1 MPDTVCLIA
10 TVRSPVNELLEFT
23 GHHLAAGI
31 DAIILFF
38 DDPNDPAIGS
48 LAAHSNVIS
57 IVCDAGYWDQ
67 RRSARPGNIETRQ
80 IANVNFGLQLAR
92 ARSYDWIIHLDGDEL
107 LSAQN
112 AIGTVLSR
120 YSADVVRFAMKE
132 AVAEHDHYTSR
143 FQATLFREPLTTEG
157 RRRLASLS
165 PADLDGVLLEGEYFR
180 AHSGSKVAVRL
191 NSRLL
196 RMGIHGPERPT
207 MPEVQTSQIVLLHYD
222 CVGIEDWQRKW
233 LRRMD
238 SSGTAIGMRP
248 ARAKQLDLFQKVYGD
263 ESRERALYG
272 RLHRVSPRQRELLL
286 EIGLLTVI
294 SPRLDTTDTISSPG
308 CQP

>member
-10 TVRSPVNELLEFT
+10 TVRSPVNELIEFIS
-23 GHHLAAGI
+23 HHLAAGI

-38 DDPNDPAIGS
+38 DDPHDPAAAS
-48 LAAHSNVIS
+48 LAAHPQVQS
-57 IVCDAGYWDQ
+57 IVCDARYWDQ
-67 RRSARPGNIETRQ
+67 RRIVRPENIETRQ
-80 IANVNFGLQLAR
+80 IANVNFGLHLAR
-92 ARSYDWIIHLDGDEL
+92 ARSCDWIIHLDADEL
-107 LSAQN
+107 LVTPS

-132 AVAEHDHYTSR
+132 AVADHDHYTSR

-157 RRRLASLS
+157 RRRLASLP
-165 PADLDGVLLEGEYFR
+165 PADLDGILFEGEYFR
-180 AHSGSKVAVRL
+180 AHSASKVAVRL

-207 MPEVQTSQIVLLHYD
+207 MTEAQTSQIVLLHYD
-222 CVGIEDWQRKW
+222 CVGIDDWKRKW

-248 ARAKQLDLFQKVYGD
+248 ARAKQLYLFKAVYGD

-272 RLHRVSPRQRELLL
+272 RLHKVSPRQRALLL
-286 EIGLLTVI
+286 AIGLLTHHRAPTKV
-294 SPRLDTTDTISSPG
+294 T
-308 CQP
+308 